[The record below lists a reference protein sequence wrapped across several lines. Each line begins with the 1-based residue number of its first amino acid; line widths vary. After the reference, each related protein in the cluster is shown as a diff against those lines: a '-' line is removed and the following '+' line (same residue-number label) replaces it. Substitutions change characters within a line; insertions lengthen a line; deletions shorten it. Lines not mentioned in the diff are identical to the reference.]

1 MRDRTGK
8 IIGELACL
16 PARQDAEA
24 ELRRLAAIVASSE
37 DAIIGTTLDGVVTSW
52 NRAAELIFGYRPEE
66 VLGRSVL
73 LLSAPERED
82 EMPLILD
89 RIKKGERIE
98 HYETV
103 RRRKDGAKVSI
114 SLTVSPI
121 RDEGGW
127 VIGASKIAR
136 DITDRKRAEAELRR
150 LNDRLEQRV
159 AERTGELEEAN
170 RKLQAEIAERAQ
182 TDARLHEMQSELFH
196 AARLS
201 AVGQMAGALAH
212 ELNQPLT
219 AANNYVKA
227 ARRLLVSGE
236 AAKIEMVPK
245 VIDEAA
251 AEVLRAGEI
260 IRRLRDFVRSRDT
273 ERRIESVVT
282 IVEESSALALTGAG
296 ALGVRVSFRFDPAAD
311 LAFVDRV
318 QMQQV
323 LVNLMR
329 NALEAMATSNKR
341 ELEVTTALV
350 DEETVEI
357 AVADSGPGLAREV
370 AKHLFEPFVSTKP
383 NGMGIG
389 LSICRSI
396 VEANGGRLKSEP
408 NLGGG
413 AVFRFTVAA
422 VPRGDGSNGE

>member
-1 MRDRTGK
+1 MWDRTGK
-8 IIGELACL
+8 IIGELARL

-52 NRAAELIFGYRPEE
+52 NQAAELIFGYRPEE

-103 RRRKDGAKVSI
+103 RRGKDGAKVSI

-127 VIGASKIAR
+127 IIGASKIAR

-159 AERTGELEEAN
+159 AERTAELEEAN

-182 TDARLHEMQSELFH
+182 TDARLQEMQSELFH

-219 AANNYVKA
+219 AATNYVKA
-227 ARRLLVSGE
+227 ARRLLASGE

-329 NALEAMATSNKR
+329 NALEAMATSKKR

-408 NLGGG
+408 NFGSG